1 MDAHGFLWNAEWG
14 SGKVVRYGP
23 DGRID
28 HTIDLPISQATC
40 VAFGGEDLS
49 DLYVSTAKIGLTE
62 EALKAEPRAGHVF
75 VFETS
80 VRGLR
85 EVRFIARDALMN
97 FPMGHFKVTGLLQ
110 DKSVM
115 ITGAAAGIGLG
126 IARVCAGAG
135 ASLVLADVNLEA
147 LVESSRSL
155 AADST
160 RIQTVKLDVSNTT
173 EVKQFFQDLAERCGG
188 IDGLVNNAGVTIE
201 SEFLQ
206 FPEDEV
212 ERLWQ
217 TNLRSVFF
225 MCQEAAKLM
234 KSRRGGSIVNV
245 ASVHAI
251 ASRPGHEM
259 YAATKG
265 GIAAMTRAMS

>member
-1 MDAHGFLWNAEWG
+1 M
-14 SGKVVRYGP
+14 
-23 DGRID
+23 
-28 HTIDLPISQATC
+28 
-40 VAFGGEDLS
+40 
-49 DLYVSTAKIGLTE
+49 
-62 EALKAEPRAGHVF
+62 
-75 VFETS
+75 
-80 VRGLR
+80 
-85 EVRFIARDALMN
+85 
-97 FPMGHFKVTGLLQ
+97 TGLLQ

-265 GIAAMTRAMS
+265 GIAAMTRAMSWSLGPYGIRVNSLSPGLTHTERIAKAVREHPDLEARFRAIHATGNYASVDEIGEVAAFLLSDNAGSVTGANIVADHGESALLVPPESLKQDSS